1 MANVKNYGLVGV
13 GQNLQFAKGGVNL
26 QTSTGAFAL
35 KAADGS
41 TNATLTA
48 AGITSSAGNI
58 TLTTGN
64 LVASAG
70 NLNATLGNLNLAAAG
85 ATVNIGGDT
94 TLSRQQAGVFQ
105 FNGTGA
111 LLLPSG
117 TTAQEPVSAVAGMVR
132 YNTDTPGVEY
142 YDSVATVWKTL
153 ATGGSTGALQTEIDN
168 IETSLGAAIDSDGI
182 FVPAGF
188 TNVTGVLVDPTDYT
202 NAIQQ
207 VANAVSADNSLDEIF
222 PSSAIGNIIYSNGS
236 NVWAQSAPGATS
248 GVQAYSAKLQSLST
262 NATNGIIVQ
271 DSSGSVVA
279 RSLVEPTR
287 GFTITDPDGVAGNPT
302 FVLANNLAALEADVT
317 PGYYVITGDGTS
329 TSRTFAAAAG
339 QLVIT
344 GDASGTTTNT
354 TYGLATVTQ
363 ANTGNFVKVTLDG
376 FGRVTGNTAVTTSDI
391 TTLVNSQYLRLDGTT
406 TMTGNLNAGSNL
418 ITNVATPVSGTDA
431 ANKNYVDNAVSGISW
446 KTAVQSSTTAPGTLA
461 TDFTAG
467 TVVDGYTLVLGQRIL
482 IKNQTDGTENGI
494 YIVTAGA
501 PTRSTDMA
509 TGSDA
514 GNAAVFVENG
524 TLNANSGW
532 VQTAEPA
539 VVGTDPLVWSQFS
552 GAGAYT
558 GGTGIDITGNVI
570 SAKLGAGIAE
580 LPTSEIGLDLYNP
593 STGALI
599 LTDDGTTRSTDAAS
613 QLFLLLDTT
622 ATGGLDQGT
631 AGLFI
636 KAGGVTNTQ
645 LVNSSFAI
653 DADTGAGSVSL
664 GGTANINGTALQGI
678 STSVTGSTVTITA
691 ADATTLA
698 KGVAS
703 FNSTSFST
711 SSGAVSLLTVDVA
724 HGGTGSTTL
733 VANEVLY
740 GNGTAPVGQSANFTF
755 DGTSTLTV
763 GGALP
768 LAIDGATGSITA
780 TATNSDLVLM
790 PDGTG
795 SVIVGPV
802 GAGLIQSDVGT
813 ALTVRG
819 NTTLT
824 LESLTGSTT
833 MMLASGTATK
843 VDVSGPTAADYAT
856 SLADTNLVNKYYVD
870 QAISSGASAGAIKA
884 FQVTVPLNADGTT
897 NIGTAM
903 PAGATILS
911 VKVNVTVV
919 DTSAVLTVG
928 KTGSVS
934 AYMAGSEND
943 PQTTG
948 LYVAE
953 DFVTEA
959 GSVTAI
965 ATVTGSSGAGA
976 GSCLVIVTYQV
987 AQ

>member
-26 QTSTGAFAL
+26 QTATGAFTF

-48 AGITSSAGNI
+48 AGITSSTGNI

-94 TLSRQQAGVFQ
+94 ALSRQQAGVFQ
-105 FNGTGA
+105 FNGTAA
-111 LLLPSG
+111 LILPSG
-117 TTAQEPVSAVAGMVR
+117 TTAQEPTSAVGGMVR
-132 YNTDTPGVEY
+132 YNTDSVGGPTVEY
-142 YDSVATVWKTL
+142 FDGAAWKAL

-168 IETSLGAAIDSDGI
+168 IETSLGAGIASDGT
-182 FVPAGF
+182 FVPGGF
-188 TNVTGVLVDPTDYT
+188 VGAPFATPPTSFTD
-202 NAIQQ
+202 AINE
-207 VANAVSADNSLDEIF
+207 VAAYIVGHDTLDEIF
-222 PSSAIGNIIYSNGS
+222 PSTAAGHIIYSNGS
-236 NVWAQSAPGATS
+236 NVWTQAAPGQTA
-248 GVQAYSAKLQSLST
+248 GVQAWNTALQSLSDNT
-262 NATNGIIVQ
+262 NFGLLSEHSDGTVTGV
-271 DSSGSVVA
+271 
-279 RSLVEPTR
+279 SLVAPTR
-287 GFTITDPDGVAGNPT
+287 GFTITNANGTAGNPT

-329 TSRTFAAAAG
+329 TSRTFAAASG

-344 GDASGTTTNT
+344 GDAAGTTTNT

-363 ANTGNFVKVTLDG
+363 ANSGNFVKITLDG
-376 FGRVTGNTAVTTSDI
+376 FGRVSGNTAVTTTDI
-391 TTLVNSQYLRLDGTT
+391 TTLVDSQYLRLDGTN
-406 TMTGNLNAGSNL
+406 TMSGNLNVGGNL
-418 ITNVATPVSGTDA
+418 VTNVATPVSATDA
-431 ANKNYVDNAVSGISW
+431 ANKNYVDNAVSGITW
-446 KTAVQSSTTAPGTLA
+446 KTAVQAATTTNIALSGLGA
-461 TDFTAG
+461 I
-467 TVVDGYTLVLGQRIL
+467 DGYTPVAGDRIL
-482 IKNQTDGTENGI
+482 VKNQTTGTQNGI
-494 YIVTAGA
+494 YIAGA
-501 PTRSTDMA
+501 GAWVRSADMA
-509 TGSDA
+509 NGS
-514 GNAAVFVENG
+514 NASSDAVFVENG
-524 TLNANSGW
+524 STQADSGW
-532 VQTAEPA
+532 VQTADPA
-539 VVGTDPLVWSQFS
+539 IVGTDALVWAQFS

-558 GGTGIDITGNVI
+558 GGTGITVTGNVI
-570 SAKLGAGIAE
+570 SANLGAGIAE
-580 LPTSEIGLDLYNP
+580 LPTGDIGIDLFNAT
-593 STGALI
+593 TGALI
-599 LTDDGTTRSTDAAS
+599 LTDNGTSRATDTGS

-622 ATGGLDQGT
+622 ATGGLDQGS

-653 DADTGAGSVSL
+653 DADTGTGSVSL
-664 GGTANINGTALQGI
+664 GGTTNINGTALQGI

-691 ADATTLA
+691 ANATTAA

-703 FNSTSFST
+703 FNSASFST
-711 SSGAVSLLTVDVA
+711 TAGAVSLLTVDVP
-724 HGGTGSTTL
+724 HGGTGATSF

-740 GNGTAPVGQSANFTF
+740 GNGVNPIAQSANFTF

-780 TATNSDLVLM
+780 TTTNSDLVLM
-790 PDGTG
+790 PNGTG

-813 ALTVRG
+813 ALTIKG
-819 NTTLT
+819 NTTL
-824 LESLTGSTT
+824 SLQSVTGSTSMVLST
-833 MMLASGTATK
+833 GTTNK
-843 VDVSGPTAADYAT
+843 VDVSGPTASDYAT
-856 SLADTNLVNKYYVD
+856 GLADTNLVNKFYVD
-870 QAISSGASAGAIKA
+870 TAIASGASAGAVKA
-884 FQVTVPLNADGTT
+884 FQATIPLNANGAT

-903 PAGATILS
+903 PAGSTILS
-911 VKVNVTVV
+911 VKVMVTTV
-919 DTSAVLTVG
+919 DATATLSVG
-928 KTGSVS
+928 KTGSVA
-934 AYMAGSEND
+934 AYMSTSEND

-959 GSVTAI
+959 GVVTAL
-965 ATVTGSSGAGA
+965 ATVASSTGVGA
-976 GSCLVIVTYQV
+976 GSCVVIVTYQV